1 MFKYFGQKVD
11 GNVVVINFNYD
22 YVCCPVGTG
31 GTISGIINASQKHQ
45 EIIGFSALKGDFLKE
60 DISKFVTKNN
70 WSINT
75 DYHFGGYAKINAEL
89 ITFINKFK
97 TKYNIPLDPI
107 YTGKMLYGINDL
119 IIKGYF
125 KPNSKILAIH
135 TGGLQG
141 IEGINQKLRQKKLP
155 LLL

>member
-1 MFKYFGQKVD
+1 
-11 GNVVVINFNYD
+11 
-22 YVCCPVGTG
+22 
-31 GTISGIINASQKHQ
+31 
-45 EIIGFSALKGDFLKE
+45 
-60 DISKFVTKNN
+60 
-70 WSINT
+70 
-75 DYHFGGYAKINAEL
+75 
-89 ITFINKFK
+89 
-97 TKYNIPLDPI
+97 LDPI